1 MITLV
6 PVSSVLAGTGD
17 QGGRAPQVIDVKD
30 PTATAYWAGRLN
42 VSEDQLFTAI
52 GEVGGS
58 VAAVRRHLAK

>member
-6 PVSSVLAGTGD
+6 PVSSVLAATAD

-30 PTATAYWAGRLN
+30 PTATAYWAGRFN
-42 VSEDQLFTAI
+42 VTQDRLFTAI

-58 VAAVRRHLAK
+58 VAAVRRYLAE

>member
-1 MITLV
+1 MITLA
-6 PVSSVLAGTGD
+6 PVSSVLAATAD

-58 VAAVRRHLAK
+58 VAAVRRYLTK